1 MKIDHW
7 IAIGEGG
14 GGAQFAEW
22 SGFSQEEQEARHAYI
37 GLRGRMDRPKW
48 VGELI
53 AVSPDAVGA
62 SGTIASYRG
71 A

>member
-1 MKIDHW
+1 
-7 IAIGEGG
+7 
-14 GGAQFAEW
+14 
-22 SGFSQEEQEARHAYI
+22 
-37 GLRGRMDRPKW
+37 MDRPKW

-53 AVSPDAVGA
+53 AVAPDAVGA